1 VKVKIMTFKI
11 DQAVASPQILTH
23 KAREKG
29 CSHRV
34 SAKVWAAVALSTM
47 VLASSAALAQKGPS
61 KSEYGASKSGVPS
74 SFGPAPQLSVGSNEQ
89 SLARR
94 IDLSIGKSIIVD
106 LPREAKEIFVA
117 NPKVANA
124 IVRSSTKL
132 FIIGIADGFTTIFAL
147 DDNGRQI
154 AALEIAVGR
163 DLNVLRTMLRG
174 AVAGTNIDI
183 KPAGDSILLT
193 GQVGSLAEAQQA
205 VDIANA
211 FVGVSGG
218 AFSSTRGAVVNGMT
232 VKGRDQVMVKV
243 TVAEVSRAV
252 LKQLGITTTGSW
264 ASLAGS
270 SSTPFSLATQTLA
283 ATTLSAVVK
292 RGSNTT
298 DMTLRAFER
307 NGLSRTLA
315 EPVLTAISGESA
327 KFTAGGEIPIP
338 KSTSCSTDTLGRRQ
352 CEVGIEFKPFGVSLN
367 ITPLVLAENRISLK
381 VSTEVTELDSENQV
395 RFDTIN
401 VVGTKVR
408 KSDTTVELPSG
419 GSMMTAGL
427 IQQASRQ
434 VINGF
439 PGLMNLPVLGA
450 LFRSRDYQRQETE
463 LVIIVTPIIAKPIAP
478 SETARPD
485 DGYADAN
492 DGQTILLGRLHKIYG
507 VAGAPTE
514 GIAMKGRYGFIND

>member
-1 VKVKIMTFKI
+1 MHT
-11 DQAVASPQILTH
+11 QNNQLPMYTLTH
-23 KAREKG
+23 KKVGVGSIFKSGLLCTTVATLLAFSAITIL
-29 CSHRV
+29 SHD
-34 SAKVWAAVALSTM
+34 AH
-47 VLASSAALAQKGPS
+47 AQKGPS
-61 KSEYGASKSGVPS
+61 KSEHGSGQSGVSS
-74 SFGPAPQLSVGSNEQ
+74 SFGPTPKLSVGASDEA
-89 SLARR
+89 LARR
-94 IDLSIGKSIIVD
+94 VDLSIGKSIIVD

-147 DDNGRQI
+147 DEAGRQI

-174 AVAGTNIDI
+174 ALPGSNIDI
-183 KPAGDSILLT
+183 KPAGDSILIT
-193 GQVGSLAEAQQA
+193 GQVGSVTESQQA

-211 FVGVSGG
+211 FVGTSGG
-218 AFSSTRGAVVNGMT
+218 LFASTRGSVVNGMT
-232 VKGRDQVMVKV
+232 IKGKDQVMVKV

-264 ASLAGS
+264 ASLSGVS
-270 SSTPFSLATQTLA
+270 SNPFSLATQTLA
-283 ATTLSAVVK
+283 ATTLSSVVR

-298 DMTLRAFER
+298 EMTLRAFER

-327 KFTAGGEIPIP
+327 RFTAGGEIPVP
-338 KSTSCSTDTLGRRQ
+338 KSQSCSTDALGRRT
-352 CEVGIEFKPFGVSLN
+352 CETGIEFKPFGVTLS
-367 ITPLVLAENRISLK
+367 ITPFVMAENRISLK

-419 GSMMTAGL
+419 GSIMTAGL

-463 LVIIVTPIIAKPIAP
+463 LVIIVSPVIAKPMSP
-478 SETARPD
+478 NEVARPD
-485 DGYADAN
+485 DGYADAH
-492 DGQTILLGRLHKIYG
+492 DAQTVLLGRLHKIYG
-507 VAGAPTE
+507 VAGAPSQ
-514 GIAMKGRYGFIND
+514 GVAMKGRYGFIND

>member
-1 VKVKIMTFKI
+1 MTSILNLGRDTNRRSSFK
-11 DQAVASPQILTH
+11 AFH
-23 KAREKG
+23 
-29 CSHRV
+29 
-34 SAKVWAAVALSTM
+34 AALRRT
-47 VLASSAALAQKGPS
+47 LASTSMTCALVCVMTGVALAQSGPS
-61 KSEYGASKSGVPS
+61 KSEHGHAKSGVPS
-74 SFGPAPQLSVGSNEQ
+74 SFGPAPQLNVGSNEEA
-89 SLARR
+89 LARR

-124 IVRSSTKL
+124 IVRSSKKL

-147 DDNGRQI
+147 DDAGRQI

-174 AVAGTNIDI
+174 ALPGANIDI

-193 GQVGSLAEAQQA
+193 GQVGSVSEGQQA

-218 AFSSTRGAVVNGMT
+218 AFSSTRGAVVNGLT
-232 VKGRDQVMVKV
+232 VKGKDQVMVKV

-264 ASLAGS
+264 ASISGA
-270 SSTPFSLATQTLA
+270 STNPFSLATQTLA
-283 ATTLSAVVK
+283 ATTLSAVVQ

-298 DMTLRAFER
+298 EMTLRAFER

-338 KSTSCSTDTLGRRQ
+338 KSQTCSTDALGRRA
-352 CEVGIEFKPFGVSLN
+352 CEIGIEFKPFGVSLN
-367 ITPLVLAENRISLK
+367 ITPFVMAENRISLK
-381 VSTEVTELDSENQV
+381 VATEVTELDAENQV

-419 GSMMTAGL
+419 GSIMTAGL

-463 LVIIVTPIIAKPIAP
+463 LVIIVTPIIAKPMSP
-478 SETARPD
+478 NETARPD
-485 DGYADAN
+485 DGYADAH

-514 GIAMKGRYGFIND
+514 GIALKGRYGFIND